1 MVLGLGLGTVILTK
15 GLILGAILTAQGN
28 NRRSSRRSGRRY
40 VYGSGRRYQKREA
53 LVPGSSTDHGIMST
67 LHNEIEASFMSGA
80 WVEEV
85 ASMDGDDCIKRM
97 VCEIAAANTS
107 RPLSLVEADLFEAF
121 AMDQPGPMWA
131 PKAVFDRAAFAG
143 GFSPMGVEQ
152 CRQDYRRCKVPV
164 NTILRLVSAEQNL
177 FTNLQ
182 QEMDRKNSPI
192 TNDQEI

>member
-15 GLILGAILTAQGN
+15 GLILGAILSAQGAN
-28 NRRSSRRSGRRY
+28 RRSGRSY
-40 VYGSGRRYQKREA
+40 SRRYRREA

-67 LHNEIEASFMSGA
+67 LTNEIEASFMSGA
-80 WVEEV
+80 WLEEV

-107 RPLSLVEADLFEAF
+107 RTLSQVEADLYEAF

-152 CRQDYRRCKVPV
+152 CRQDYRRCEVPV

-177 FTNLQ
+177 FINLQ
-182 QEMDRKNSPI
+182 HEMDK
-192 TNDQEI
+192 

>member
-1 MVLGLGLGTVILTK
+1 MVMGLGLGTVILTK
-15 GLILGAILTAQGN
+15 GLILGAILSAQGAN
-28 NRRSSRRSGRRY
+28 RRSGRRY
-40 VYGSGRRYQKREA
+40 SRRYRREA

-182 QEMDRKNSPI
+182 EEMDK
-192 TNDQEI
+192 

>member
-1 MVLGLGLGTVILTK
+1 MVMGLGLGTVILTK
-15 GLILGAILTAQGN
+15 GLILGAILSAQGGL
-28 NRRSSRRSGRRY
+28 RQSGRR
-40 VYGSGRRYQKREA
+40 SGRRYQKRDA
-53 LVPGSSTDHGIMST
+53 LVPGSHGIMST

-97 VCEIAAANTS
+97 VCEIAAANIS